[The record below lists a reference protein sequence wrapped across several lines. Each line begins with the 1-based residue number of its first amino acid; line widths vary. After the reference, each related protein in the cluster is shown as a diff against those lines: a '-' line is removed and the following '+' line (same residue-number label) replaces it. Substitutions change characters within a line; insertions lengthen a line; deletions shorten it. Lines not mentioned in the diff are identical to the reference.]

1 MRTML
6 MTVAVTLLWGT
17 GQAARATT
25 SGPIVTTA
33 YGQLQGS
40 TANGVSTFNGVP
52 YAAPPVGPLRW
63 VAPQLPAPWSGVR
76 QATAFGSQCP
86 QPLSQFGEQGTD
98 EDCLYLN
105 VQVPATATPTSNL
118 PVMVWIHGGA
128 FITGEGWDYNATA
141 LVQAGNVMVVTINY
155 RLGLLGFMALPVLAK
170 ENDAGQTGNYGLLD
184 QQAAIA
190 WVKQNAAAFGGNPAN
205 VTIFGESAGGQSVA
219 DNLASA
225 TAPAIHSA
233 IIESGDYAASLPT
246 LAAAE
251 ADAKTRMGEIGC
263 PSPTTGACLR
273 ALTVPQ
279 ILSVVDPVSDL
290 GKISPIVDGLVIPKQ
305 PLQAFN
311 TGAFQHV
318 PVINGSNHDEYRLFV
333 ILGEVLGAP
342 PYTPATLASTVLAS
356 FGSSLGEQILAN
368 YPVSNYPNA
377 DYDYAA
383 LVTDSSFACGAH
395 LVNSLLAQYVPVYSY
410 ELTDPN
416 APDLF
421 LPFDPNMPN
430 AGDAHA
436 SELPY
441 LWPLLQS
448 SLFGKGVAQ
457 FTLAQQNLAL
467 GMRQSWTS
475 FARYGRPLN
484 PHGGLWLQYSTASGN
499 VYSLTS
505 ATGANTG
512 TGFVANHQCDFWKPL
527 LLQESGL
534 PNTVPY

>member
-1 MRTML
+1 MRSAFIA
-6 MTVAVTLLWGT
+6 AVVMALVGA
-17 GQAARATT
+17 GQAAAT
-25 SGPIVTTA
+25 SSGGPIVTTA

-52 YAAPPVGPLRW
+52 YAAPPVGALRW
-63 VAPQLPAPWSGVR
+63 VAPQLPASWSGVR

-86 QPLSQFGEQGTD
+86 QPLSQFGHAGTD

-105 VQVPATATPTSNL
+105 VQVPASATPSSNL

-128 FITGEGWDYNATA
+128 FITGEGWDYDATA

-155 RLGLLGFMALPVLAK
+155 RLGLLGFMAHPALAA
-170 ENDAGQTGNYGLLD
+170 ENEQRQTGNYGLLD
-184 QQAAIA
+184 QQAAVA

-225 TAPAIHSA
+225 TAPVIQKA
-233 IIESGDYAASLPT
+233 IIESGDYAAALPT

-251 ADAKTRMGEIGC
+251 KDGKTSMGEIGC
-263 PSPTTGACLR
+263 PPPTTGACLR
-273 ALTVPQ
+273 ALTVSQ
-279 ILSVVDPVSDL
+279 ILSVVNPVTDI
-290 GKISPIVDGLVIPKQ
+290 GKISPIVDGMVIPEQ

-311 TGAFQHV
+311 SGAFQHV

-356 FGSSLGEQILAN
+356 FGTSFGEQILAN
-368 YPVSNYPNA
+368 YPVSNYTNA

-383 LVTDSSFACGAH
+383 LITDSSFACGAH
-395 LVNSLLAQYVPVYSY
+395 LVNALLAQYVPVYSY

-457 FTLAQQNLAL
+457 FSLAQQNLAL
-467 GMRQSWTS
+467 GMRDSWTS
-475 FARYGRPLN
+475 FARYSRPLN
-484 PHGGLWLQYSTASGN
+484 PRGGAWLRYSTASGD

-512 TGFVANHQCDFWKPL
+512 TGFVANHQCDFWEPL
-527 LLQESGL
+527 LLQEAGL

>member
-1 MRTML
+1 MRTMV
-6 MTVAVTLLWGT
+6 MAAAVTLVWGAS
-17 GQAARATT
+17 QAAITQST
-25 SGPIVTTA
+25 GPIVTTS

-52 YAAPPVGPLRW
+52 FAAPPVGSLRW
-63 VAPQLPAPWSGVR
+63 VAPQLPTPWSGVR
-76 QATAFGSQCP
+76 LATMFGSQCP
-86 QPLSQFGEQGTD
+86 QPLSQFGHQGAD

-105 VQVPATATPTSNL
+105 VQVPALATPSSKL

-128 FITGEGWDYNATA
+128 FITGEGWDYDATS
-141 LVQAGNVMVVTINY
+141 LVQTGNVMVVTINY
-155 RLGLLGFMALPVLAK
+155 RLGLLGFMADTVLAA
-170 ENDAGQTGNYGLLD
+170 ENRQGQTGNYGLLD

-225 TAPAIHSA
+225 TAPAIHTA
-233 IIESGDYAASLPT
+233 IIESGDYAAALPT
-246 LAAAE
+246 LQAAE
-251 ADAKTRMGEIGC
+251 ADAQTRMGEIGC
-263 PSPTTGACLR
+263 PAPTTAACLR
-273 ALTVPQ
+273 GLTVAQ
-279 ILSVVDPVSDL
+279 ILSVVNPVTDI
-290 GKISPIVDGLVIPKQ
+290 GVVSPVVDGLVLPQQ
-305 PLQAFN
+305 PLHAFN
-311 TGAFQHV
+311 SGQFQRV
-318 PVINGSNHDEYRLFV
+318 PVIDGSNHDEYRLFV

-356 FGSSLGEQILAN
+356 FGSSLGEQVLAH
-368 YPVSNYPNA
+368 YPVSNFPNA

-395 LVNSLLAQYVPVYSY
+395 LVNALLAQYVPVYSY

-457 FTLAQQNLAL
+457 FTPAQQNLAL

-484 PHGGLWLQYSTASGN
+484 PHGGAWLRYSTASGD
-499 VYSLTS
+499 VYALTS

>member
-1 MRTML
+1 MRIM
-6 MTVAVTLLWGT
+6 MMAAAATLFCSASE
-17 GQAARATT
+17 AAITQS
-25 SGPIVTTA
+25 SGPIVTTV

-40 TANGVSTFNGVP
+40 TANGVNTFNGVP

-76 QATAFGSQCP
+76 LATMFGSQCP
-86 QPLSQFGEQGTD
+86 QPLSQFGHQGSD

-105 VQVPATATPTSNL
+105 VQVPASATPSSKL

-128 FITGEGWDYNATA
+128 FITGEGWDYDATS
-141 LVQAGNVMVVTINY
+141 LVQTGNVMVVTINY
-155 RLGLLGFMALPVLAK
+155 RLGLLGFMADTVLAA
-170 ENDAGQTGNYGLLD
+170 ENRQGQTGNYGLLD

-225 TAPAIHSA
+225 TAPAIHAA

-246 LAAAE
+246 LEAAE
-251 ADAKTRMGEIGC
+251 VDAQTRMGEIGC
-263 PSPTTGACLR
+263 PAPTTAACLR
-273 ALTVPQ
+273 GLTVAQ
-279 ILSVVDPVSDL
+279 ILSVVNPVTDV
-290 GKISPIVDGLVIPKQ
+290 GVVSPVVDGLVLPQQ
-305 PLQAFN
+305 PLHAFN
-311 TGAFQHV
+311 SGRFQRV
-318 PVINGSNHDEYRLFV
+318 PVIDGSNHDEYRLFV

-342 PYTPATLASTVLAS
+342 PYTPATLASAVLES
-356 FGSSLGEQILAN
+356 FGSSLGEQVLAH
-368 YPVSNYPNA
+368 YPVSNFPNS

-457 FTLAQQNLAL
+457 FTPAQQNLAL

-484 PHGGLWLQYSTASGN
+484 PHGGIWLRYSTASGD

-527 LLQESGL
+527 LLQEAGL